1 MSDSISL
8 LSKSTNSPGL
18 ATFLADF
25 TTFSGDSG
33 GPVFIKTADGHPLIV
48 GIVLGR
54 GFQDLKHEDEYGEQ
68 LVDYPLGWGIILRAQ
83 CVRDTLDAAAKS
95 DAPVSKPPAK
105 SPQP

>member
-68 LVDYPLGWGIILRAQ
+68 LVHYPLGLGIILRAQ